1 MSTFTI
7 LYNVLLDAV
16 FVRGKSPSELLVLC
30 LSTKMNVGEFL
41 VENQGIS
48 CSVWNLWNYS
58 RALLF
63 YPLNYAKIN
72 YKIDLISAK
81 IITYTHEKLY
91 NATGCLVP
99 IALMKCQ

>member
-48 CSVWNLWNYS
+48 CSV
-58 RALLF
+58 
-63 YPLNYAKIN
+63 
-72 YKIDLISAK
+72 
-81 IITYTHEKLY
+81 
-91 NATGCLVP
+91 
-99 IALMKCQ
+99 